1 VYCSQ
6 DCHTAGPIISAVATE
21 PGTTVVVVATVA
33 VAATMDHELV
43 ADCNQFDH
51 DDGSLSCT
59 AAAVCCAR
67 LFLDKGGATFTK
79 DDLHRALAAGAA
91 VYRTWR
97 RDAPP
102 ATPTLQ
108 CWTDVVRIF
117 PTVLEGYTATYETN
131 GFFASPDPSTAA
143 FGGYTSFT
151 RALDALARSAPRRS
165 AGVLTARQGSYAV
178 AYDAPH
184 WYVFD
189 PHGTVDGGSSPTSPS
204 PPPPLTGS
212 PPTSPPPSP
221 PPPPPPSRA
230 PATMRRTAH
239 RTTFETYVRD
249 DVVRGGATT
258 EFQLV
263 VFGVPPTPP

>member
-1 VYCSQ
+1 MASLPPRYSVF
-6 DCHTAGPIISAVATE
+6 ISAVSDK
-21 PGTTVVVVATVA
+21 PVVATVA

-97 RDAPP
+97 RDAPV
-102 ATPTLQ
+102 AAPTLQ

-131 GFFASPDPSTAA
+131 GFFAPPDPSTAA

-189 PHGTVDGGSSPTSPS
+189 PHGTVDSGSSPSPPPPTSPTSPS
-204 PPPPLTGS
+204 PPPP
-212 PPTSPPPSP
+212 
-221 PPPPPPSRA
+221 RA